1 MHIGRRWRD
10 DPRNLLLRPFDG
22 SPDDHTSLARVR
34 NATLRAIS
42 LPEDFTEVTAE
53 DMRQFYGRPG
63 YTLADNAWLFFLG
76 DRPIAAAV
84 LFPRSLFHD
93 RQPGN
98 FDLYVDPDY
107 WRHGIGSRLLAHL
120 EQAAVARGHRVLETT
135 IALEDAQSNAFL
147 VRHGFAVVGQLM
159 HLTRHTMDNLPTP
172 AVPEGYTL
180 RSLADLNESSDLYMQ
195 TANRLGSYD
204 SGYSL
209 IRPEEMES
217 IAGSPAWDPEGV
229 LFAFD
234 PTGRI
239 VGLIRASVSAGGRGY
254 LHEIRIEPASRGLGL
269 GRAMLAASLQYLARR
284 GALSGDLDTAGDNT
298 AAHGLALKAGFIV
311 TRHWL
316 HYLRRLAVPTV

>member
-22 SPDDHTSLARVR
+22 SPDDYALLAGVR

-42 LPEDFTEVTAE
+42 LPEDFTEATAE

-63 YTLADNAWLFFLG
+63 YMLADNAWLLILS

-84 LFPRSLFHD
+84 LFPRSVFHD
-93 RQPGN
+93 RRPGN

-107 WRHGIGSRLLAHL
+107 QRHGIGSRLLAHM
-120 EQAAVARGHRVLETT
+120 EQAAVARGYRVLETT
-135 IALEDAQSNAFL
+135 IAREDAQSNAFL
-147 VRHGFAVVGQLM
+147 ERHGFVVVGQLM
-159 HLTRHTMDNLPTP
+159 HLTRHNMDNLPT
-172 AVPEGYTL
+172 AIMPEWYTL
-180 RSLADLNESSDLYMQ
+180 RSLADLNESYDLYMQ

-217 IAGSPAWDPEGV
+217 IAGSAAWDPDGV

-234 PTGRI
+234 ATGRI
-239 VGLIRASVSAGGRGY
+239 VGLLRASATAGGRGY
-254 LHEIRIEPASRGLGL
+254 LHEIRIEPASRGIGL
-269 GRAMLAASLQYLARR
+269 GRAMLAASLRYLAGR
-284 GALSGDLDTAGDNT
+284 GALSADLDTPGDNN
-298 AAHGLALKAGFIV
+298 AAHGLALKAGFTV

-316 HYLRRLAVPTV
+316 HYLRRLPILAR